1 MVNDFTAEKAD
12 LVAVSM
18 IVSPSAADRAGVKK
32 VSKRGR
38 EGSRECL
45 FVCLFVFSHIK
56 CLLGRC
62 ADSCK

>member
-45 FVCLFVFSHIK
+45 LVGLFVHILNV
-56 CLLGRC
+56 C
-62 ADSCK
+62 